1 VPRAEDNLARRGFLA
16 VACPY
21 GPSDQY
27 PKGTSAIR
35 DHEHRMFAD
44 GRPLQ
49 TMAHVRQNLVVAAHS
64 PERIPHDT
72 MWRFERRRDSWR
84 NFRGRVNRPL
94 LTSMVP
100 PS

>member
-1 VPRAEDNLARRGFLA
+1 MPRAEDNLAHRGFLA
-16 VACPY
+16 VACSD

-35 DHEHRMFAD
+35 DYEQCMFVD

-64 PERIPHDT
+64 PESVPDDT
-72 MWRFERRRDSWR
+72 MWRFERRRDS
-84 NFRGRVNRPL
+84 
-94 LTSMVP
+94 
-100 PS
+100 